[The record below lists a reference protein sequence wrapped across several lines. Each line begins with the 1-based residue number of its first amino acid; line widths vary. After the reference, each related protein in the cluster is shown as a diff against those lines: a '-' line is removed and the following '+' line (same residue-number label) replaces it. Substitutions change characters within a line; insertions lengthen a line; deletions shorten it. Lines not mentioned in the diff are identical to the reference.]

1 MEQKS
6 TKTKNQAMIT
16 LILPKKETKYPQI
29 LETKVSFLSVNYKNF
44 TKILPNRLKKT
55 PLHFI
60 AE

>member
-1 MEQKS
+1 
-6 TKTKNQAMIT
+6 MIT
-16 LILPKKETKYPQI
+16 LIPPKKETKYPQI